1 MDQGL
6 INGLL
11 FLDLKKVFDTV
22 DHNILISKLELY
34 GVRGKALQW
43 FISYLRGRKQV
54 CKINYEIS
62 DRATITCGVPQGSN
76 LGPLLFLLY
85 INDLPNCLR
94 STKAS
99 MFADDTNISCDGKLA
114 TDIQQKINSDLN
126 SVHNWLLANKL
137 TLSVEKTEYMIVG
150 SRQRLNQINSDP
162 DILIGDHMIKRVSNK
177 KFLGVVLDEQL
188 NWHNH
193 IDNQCAK
200 ISKNIALLR
209 RAKSFL
215 TENALITMY
224 NSLVLPHFTYCSTVW
239 HNGNITHIDKLS
251 KLQKRA
257 ARVITNSGYDIRST
271 EILNRLNWEPIANI
285 LEQRE
290 QTMTFIPQPIIP
302 TRVTRSSSTTE
313 LLFRPQKCKTTTFQK
328 SYFSRATRVW
338 NCLPTNLRQPN
349 MLLSTFKRLLW
360 NYYLEALHSCYGA
373 EDPKTWKSVCL
384 NCNSCRS
391 LNSVIN
397 CCF

>member
-1 MDQGL
+1 MTL
-6 INGLL
+6 W
-11 FLDLKKVFDTV
+11 TT

-54 CKINYEIS
+54 CKINHEIS

-162 DILIGDHMIKRVSNK
+162 DILIGYHMIKRVSNK

-290 QTMTFIPQPIIP
+290 QTMTFKAINKMTPKYLTEMFTMSQNDNYAL
-302 TRVTRSSSTTE
+302 RSNERKLYLSKPNTNF
-313 LLFRPQKCKTTTFQK
+313 LKK
-328 SYFSRATRVW
+328 SFSYRAAVSW
-338 NCLPTNLRQPN
+338 NKLPNEILEEHEH
-349 MLLSTFKRLLW
+349 LSLNQFKRLI
-360 NYYLEALHSCYGA
+360 
-373 EDPKTWKSVCL
+373 K
-384 NCNSCRS
+384 NC
-391 LNSVIN
+391 
-397 CCF
+397 